1 PREPKR
7 APLGDVICGS
17 QLPDDLAPRPGRHN
31 LFPRTS
37 FSAWRLRAWSATI
50 RFSWRFSSSS
60 CLSRFASETSMPPYF
75 RFQAYRVSRLMPSR
89 RHSSRTFAPA
99 SASLTAATFCS
110 SVNLLLRMT
119 PPRSVR
125 RSQII
130 SGSGFGG
137 QLIGSVVFD
146 RRRYLVV
153 KSMLRLTLELEG
165 VDQVGGWGYNYIDR
179 REGKRTAAE
188 SCIRV
193 TALSNWRCRNQ
204 CSAIGSGIHY
214 SNIGLSKPA
223 NC

>member
-1 PREPKR
+1 DEAISPARLLPRDLTNGRAQGILRLAHRTVTDAGAREPREPKR

-37 FSAWRLRAWSATI
+37 FSAWRLRAWSAPI

-137 QLIGSVVFD
+137 QLNQLGCPAIEG
-146 RRRYLVV
+146 
-153 KSMLRLTLELEG
+153 LRSTPVEFTNHGVAGLATDEG
-165 VDQVGGWGYNYIDR
+165 ECAV
-179 REGKRTAAE
+179 
-188 SCIRV
+188 
-193 TALSNWRCRNQ
+193 
-204 CSAIGSGIHY
+204 
-214 SNIGLSKPA
+214 
-223 NC
+223 

>member
-1 PREPKR
+1 
-7 APLGDVICGS
+7 S

-137 QLIGSVVFD
+137 QLT
-146 RRRYLVV
+146 RRYATLALVGPPAA
-153 KSMLRLTLELEG
+153 SASGGLLRFPGRLRSPWPATLQSVQACRPCFGLAASLTHEPRRPLA
-165 VDQVGGWGYNYIDR
+165 QVQRISHEPGERSID
-179 REGKRTAAE
+179 
-188 SCIRV
+188 V
-193 TALSNWRCRNQ
+193 Q
-204 CSAIGSGIHY
+204 VV
-214 SNIGLSKPA
+214 PV
-223 NC
+223 